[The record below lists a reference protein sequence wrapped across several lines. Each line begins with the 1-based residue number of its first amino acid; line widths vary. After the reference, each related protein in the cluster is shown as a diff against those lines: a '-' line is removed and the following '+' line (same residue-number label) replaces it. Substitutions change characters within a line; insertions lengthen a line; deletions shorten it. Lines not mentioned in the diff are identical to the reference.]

1 MRPFDPRLSKY
12 ARQTSLY
19 LLSSVILGVLNTL
32 LIIIFSIKISKL
44 VSFSFENK
52 LIYPNLTWELLVLV
66 LIILLRSFLVWFS
79 ETIAIKS
86 ATIAK
91 SQLRTAVMKHAQAL
105 GPVAINK
112 FRVNKLTN
120 TLTSGIDGLDA
131 YFSRYLPQLILVLIV
146 PLMVGFVI
154 LKNDFLSFLIVLF
167 TLPIIPTFMVL
178 VGWFTNQENEKQWKS
193 LQKLSNY
200 MNDLFQG
207 FSTLAINKRLKFQ
220 DDNLEKVSTQYRK
233 NLMNVLRI
241 SFLSSFVLELAAT
254 LSVALIAVS
263 IGVRLVE
270 GNISLNT
277 GLLVL
282 LLAPEVYLPMR
293 AVGANYHAAAEGLG
307 ATNEI
312 FEFLEIKP
320 VINKGKLKL
329 VNPRQININN
339 LGIKISDE
347 LSLQNINLVAKQ
359 GELTALVGS
368 SGSGKTTL
376 INALLGFVELT
387 SGKVEIIDE
396 ESNKNI
402 QDLEIKD
409 LRANI
414 SLLSQFP
421 YLIPGTV
428 LSNIRLN
435 NTAVSDK
442 EIMDLLDQL
451 KITYL
456 ANQQINENGQGI
468 STGEKRRI
476 ALARILIN
484 PKPIVILDEPTASL
498 DQESEDLIIQ
508 EINNLSKTRVVIAAT
523 HHERLINIASQKIE
537 LNINHKKL
545 IGLNL

>member
-312 FEFLEIKP
+312 FEFLETKP
-320 VINKGKLKL
+320 VISNGKLKL
-329 VNPRQININN
+329 QDPKQININN
-339 LGIKISDE
+339 LEIKISDE
-347 LSLQNINLVAKQ
+347 LSLQNINLTAKQ
-359 GELTALVGS
+359 GELTALVGA

-376 INALLGFVELT
+376 INALLGFVEVT
-387 SGKVEIIDE
+387 NGKVEIIDE

-402 QDLEIKD
+402 LDIELND

-421 YLIPGTV
+421 YLVPGSV
-428 LSNIRLN
+428 FSNIRLK
-435 NTAVSDK
+435 NTDISD
-442 EIMDLLDQL
+442 EVIDDLLERL
-451 KITYL
+451 KINYL
-456 ANQQINENGQGI
+456 RNQQINENGQGI

-476 ALARILIN
+476 ALARILVN

-498 DQESEDLIIQ
+498 DQDSEDLIIQ
-508 EINNLSKTRVVIAAT
+508 EIKNLAKNRIVIAAT
-523 HHERLINIASQKIE
+523 HHERLVNIANQKIE
-537 LNINHKKL
+537 LNMNHKKL
-545 IGLNL
+545 VGLNL

>member
-1 MRPFDPRLSKY
+1 M
-12 ARQTSLY
+12 
-19 LLSSVILGVLNTL
+19 
-32 LIIIFSIKISKL
+32 FSIKISKM

-52 LIYPNLTWELLVLV
+52 LIHPDLNKELLIIV
-66 LIILLRSFLVWFS
+66 LIALLRSFLVWFS

-91 SQLRTAVMKHAQAL
+91 SQLRNEVMKHAQVL

-112 FRVNKLTN
+112 FRVNKLAN
-120 TLTSGIDGLDA
+120 TLTSGMDGLDA
-131 YFSRYLPQLILVLIV
+131 YFSKYLPQLILVLIA

-154 LKNDFLSFLIVLF
+154 FINDSLSLLIVVI
-167 TLPIIPTFMVL
+167 TLPIIPIFMVL

-200 MNDLFQG
+200 MNDLFHG

-220 DDNLEKVSTQYRK
+220 DKNLEKVSTQYRK

-270 GNISLNT
+270 ANISLNT

-320 VINKGKLKL
+320 AINNGKLKL
-329 VNPRQININN
+329 VNPRQFAVSH
-339 LGIKISDE
+339 LGIKISDQ
-347 LSLQNINLVAKQ
+347 LFLQNISFVAKQ
-359 GELTALVGS
+359 GELTVLVGA

-376 INALLGFVELT
+376 INALLGFVKLT
-387 SGKVEIIDE
+387 SGKVEIIDD

-402 QDLEIKD
+402 LDLE
-409 LRANI
+409 LRNLRTNI

-421 YLIPGTV
+421 FLNPGSV
-428 LSNIRLN
+428 LSNIILN
-435 NTAVSDK
+435 NQVVPDE
-442 EIMDLLDQL
+442 EIRDLLDRL
-451 KITYL
+451 KISYL
-456 ANQQINENGQGI
+456 ADQQINENGQGI

-508 EINNLSKTRVVIAAT
+508 EINNLSQKRIVIAAT
-523 HHERLINIASQKIE
+523 HHERLVNMASKKIE
-537 LNINHKKL
+537 LNQNHKKFV
-545 IGLNL
+545 GLNL

>member
-19 LLSSVILGVLNTL
+19 LLSSVILGVLKTL

-312 FEFLEIKP
+312 FEFLETKP
-320 VINKGKLKL
+320 VISNGKLKL
-329 VNPRQININN
+329 QDPKQININN

-347 LSLQNINLVAKQ
+347 LSLQNINLTAKQ
-359 GELTALVGS
+359 GELTALVGA

-376 INALLGFVELT
+376 INALLGFVEV
-387 SGKVEIIDE
+387 SNGKVEIIDE

-402 QDLEIKD
+402 QDLELKN

-435 NTAVSDK
+435 NTAFSDQ
-442 EIMDLLDQL
+442 EIIDLLDRL

-456 ANQQINENGQGI
+456 SNQQINENGQGI

-508 EINNLSKTRVVIAAT
+508 EINNLSKTIVVIAAT

-545 IGLNL
+545 VGLNL